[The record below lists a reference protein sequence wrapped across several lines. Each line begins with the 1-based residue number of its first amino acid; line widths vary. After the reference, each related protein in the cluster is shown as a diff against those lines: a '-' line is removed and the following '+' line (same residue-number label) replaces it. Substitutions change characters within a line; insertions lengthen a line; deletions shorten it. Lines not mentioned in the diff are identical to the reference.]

1 MRYAMGKLHRF
12 FVFALVL
19 ASMLGVRSVQAEAYF
34 DSYPLAVSSPPLD
47 VGVQPLGYPSG
58 VISSVM
64 QRDRILRRELEKL
77 GHPLQAYGFRRGADM
92 ISMIRDGRLEA
103 ALLGDMPTILSAI
116 DGEVWIV
123 GLVKKTSTALVARSE
138 SQIQRLKG
146 RRIAYVET
154 SSAHHTLLQGLASV
168 GLTEKDV
175 TLVPIGVDQMPAALE
190 RKEIDAFAAWE
201 PAPSTALSNSP
212 DNHIVFRGL
221 SSDYFVI
228 NRHFQKQHPEA
239 ALVLTAGF
247 VRALEWMRRST
258 KNVEQAVRWAMI
270 DGELLTGRTPE
281 LSIAQGVSIT
291 RREILNV
298 PSAPTI
304 LLDSKEQTPLSA
316 EFAFLKQRGKIST
329 ANTGEHLLGSFAYDG
344 LAQVNKDPR
353 RYGIRSFDYEQT
365 TALVK

>member
-1 MRYAMGKLHRF
+1 MKFATRKFHQF
-12 FVFALVL
+12 F
-19 ASMLGVRSVQAEAYF
+19 MLGLLLTNTLVTAPCQAEAYF
-34 DSYPLAVSSPPLD
+34 DRYPLTVNSPPLD
-47 VGVQPLGYPSG
+47 IGVQPLGYPSG

-77 GHPLQAYGFRRGADM
+77 GQPLKAYGFRRGADM

-123 GLVKKTSTALVARSE
+123 GLVKKTSTALVARNE

-175 TLVPIGVDQMPAALE
+175 TLIPIGVEQMPSALE
-190 RKEIDAFAAWE
+190 RNEIDAFAAWE
-201 PAPSTALSNSP
+201 PAPSTALSNNP
-212 DNHIVFRGL
+212 ANKIVFRGL

-228 NRHFQKQHPEA
+228 NRSFQKQHPEA
-239 ALVLTAGF
+239 ALILTAGF
-247 VRALEWMRRST
+247 VRAIEWMRQST
-258 KNVEQAVRWAMI
+258 ANIEQGIRWTMI
-270 DGELLTGRTPE
+270 DGELLSGRPPE
-281 LSIAQGVSIT
+281 ISIAQGANIT
-291 RREILNV
+291 RREILNI

-304 LLDSKEQTPLSA
+304 LIDANEQTPLSA
-316 EFAFLKQRGKIST
+316 AFAFLKQRGKISPS
-329 ANTGEHLLGSFAYDG
+329 NTGANLLEAFAYDG
-344 LAQVNKDPR
+344 LAQVIKDPR
-353 RYGIRSFDYEQT
+353 RYGIKNFDYEQT